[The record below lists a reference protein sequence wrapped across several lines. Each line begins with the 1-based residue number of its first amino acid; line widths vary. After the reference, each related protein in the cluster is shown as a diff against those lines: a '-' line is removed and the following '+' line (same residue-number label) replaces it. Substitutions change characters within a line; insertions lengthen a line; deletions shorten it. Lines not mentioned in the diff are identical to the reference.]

1 MITLSRRRAFIALL
15 ALPLALALAPA
26 CKADGP
32 RALILADAS
41 GHAGTMDVDARASSF
56 EKQRGRSV
64 RVLRIESGEAA
75 LELAARGEA
84 DAAVIPEGVSI
95 DRFLAAKQG
104 TEAGV
109 IETGGARLRVLTMN
123 PKQLPKVD
131 PEGADLAAFLVK
143 AP

>member
-1 MITLSRRRAFIALL
+1 VITLSQRRAFIALL
-15 ALPLALALAPA
+15 ALTLAPA

-41 GHAGTMDVDARASSF
+41 GHASAMDVDVDARASSF

-75 LELAARGEA
+75 LELAARGEV
-84 DAAVIPEGVSI
+84 DAAVIPESVSI

>member
-1 MITLSRRRAFIALL
+1 MIPLPRRHAFIALL
-15 ALPLALALAPA
+15 ALTLAPA

-41 GHAGTMDVDARASSF
+41 GHAGTMDVDVDVDARASSF

-75 LELAARGEA
+75 LELAARGEV
-84 DAAVIPEGVSI
+84 DAAVIPESVSI